1 MNILLKAIFLILN
14 IKPQGDI
21 LSLLTLGTELY
32 IIKMITVNIKNTSF
46 IYSNWNC
53 IIKSILRMKN

>member
-46 IYSNWNC
+46 IYSN
-53 IIKSILRMKN
+53 